1 MSRGADDE
9 VSAKLQGILINT
21 AIGLQVAFGAITTG
35 VAAAAS
41 DGARHV
47 RHSSSFLTCGF
58 QPVCSQVGQ
67 VIAALG
73 AISTLLASYLAS
85 VRGSGEPEFS
95 TIRERELNTFLR
107 EIEAF
112 IMDHGSLSF
121 SSIHLSPLLSSCRVT
136 QGIKPGRNR
145 TTR

>member
-1 MSRGADDE
+1 M
-9 VSAKLQGILINT
+9 
-21 AIGLQVAFGAITTG
+21 
-35 VAAAAS
+35 
-41 DGARHV
+41 
-47 RHSSSFLTCGF
+47 
-58 QPVCSQVGQ
+58 
-67 VIAALG
+67 IAALG

-112 IMDHGSLSF
+112 IMDHGSVPF
-121 SSIHLSPLLSSCRVT
+121 PGMLLSSPLSFLRAS
-136 QGIKPGRNR
+136 QGTKPGRNR

>member
-1 MSRGADDE
+1 M
-9 VSAKLQGILINT
+9 
-21 AIGLQVAFGAITTG
+21 
-35 VAAAAS
+35 
-41 DGARHV
+41 
-47 RHSSSFLTCGF
+47 
-58 QPVCSQVGQ
+58 
-67 VIAALG
+67 IAALG

-112 IMDHGSLSF
+112 IMDHGSLPISGT
-121 SSIHLSPLLSSCRVT
+121 HLSPPLSSPRVS
-136 QGIKPGRNR
+136 QDIKPGRNR